1 MLIIEI
7 QYINH
12 KKMASSDESDI
23 VCLKE
28 EYIVYYQGKPDIID
42 LTMDENED
50 DTSCITH
57 ISETCDD
64 NDESS
69 KSDTSGM

>member
-1 MLIIEI
+1 
-7 QYINH
+7 
-12 KKMASSDESDI
+12 MASSDESDI
-23 VCLKE
+23 FCLKE
-28 EYIVYYQGKPDIID
+28 EYTVYYHGKPDIID

-50 DTSCITH
+50 DTSCITY
-57 ISETCDD
+57 ISEMCDD